1 MLILAGVSLNATI
14 GENGIITR
22 AQEAKIIQGIAVLQE
37 QVNYKKIEKTTEDLY
52 EIRISDF
59 SYNEY
64 PNTGF
69 LKRVSYGAGDTYVF
83 DFNYINR
90 LSDGIESNLVGGEGI
105 QGSLSLLR
113 NVYGINEDF
122 TVWYID
128 ENGKMYGTESI
139 QEIPI
144 DVNQIVNTSIG
155 LKEGLGITGDVTVG
169 DVRGKKTLTL
179 DGNNMSTPITNIE
192 ELSLMPN
199 LTELTLKNLNL
210 TDLNGLQ
217 YLANLKSLWL
227 DNTKVNDYSGL
238 KYGINVTGFYPINN
252 SITEENI
259 ISVTDEFI
267 NMPKLEVVRIRNNSE
282 LTNIPALNTLGNINT
297 LYIEENANLT
307 NIFGLSTVKDK
318 TKLVNLY
325 LNENN
330 LTDIINTN
338 EKDQFNHLIPNL
350 SENNIIN
357 MSYINGYKELQNLNC
372 GKIGGSWVYY
382 ENGESD
388 TVKTTNNN
396 LHYFNAINNDNFV
409 GVSNL
414 SKLKILDFEGCDIL
428 DIDTLVKGAFTQIE
442 ELNLIGSENL
452 EDMQINSIIDFLN
465 NIKDLF
471 LSSKYITLINSAK
484 PTLNLSNTGITDLS
498 FLEGNTVTTTLYLNG
513 NTKID
518 NSQTKYIAGMK
529 QLKSLSISSC
539 TGITE
544 FDFLKEL
551 VNLKSLSANGTV
563 ISSEDLSSLPYGD
576 NMEILFLERCSNIT
590 DLNWLSNFPNAYIYD
605 YLFPNLDEN
614 YDLTP
619 INNRKLDNLWLAHG
633 DLTKV
638 QDCINQLNIESDS
651 GYCLYLDG
659 NTNFLKKLEL
669 CTRLTQLSIRTS
681 DYNSGTNSF
690 SGENTLNLS
699 NCKELKK
706 IYFRRTSIENLI
718 LTGCENLENI
728 KIYDMQQG
736 EKWNI
741 SDFSQNTNLKSLDLS
756 KNYLQQTD
764 FNSLIDMLEP
774 KYEND
779 DLVSGTPNL
788 EKLTLNDNQFSSL
801 EPLEK
806 LSGKTANL
814 EVYISNNSLISL
826 NGIENLL
833 QLTLIDLQGNSG
845 ITNIT
850 PILNLKNKEGNNLK
864 TVKINGCI
872 NITEEMKNQMRDAGI
887 NVEE

>member
-307 NIFGLSTVKDK
+307 NIF
-318 TKLVNLY
+318 
-325 LNENN
+325 
-330 LTDIINTN
+330 
-338 EKDQFNHLIPNL
+338 
-350 SENNIIN
+350 
-357 MSYINGYKELQNLNC
+357 
-372 GKIGGSWVYY
+372 
-382 ENGESD
+382 
-388 TVKTTNNN
+388 
-396 LHYFNAINNDNFV
+396 
-409 GVSNL
+409 
-414 SKLKILDFEGCDIL
+414 
-428 DIDTLVKGAFTQIE
+428 
-442 ELNLIGSENL
+442 
-452 EDMQINSIIDFLN
+452 
-465 NIKDLF
+465 
-471 LSSKYITLINSAK
+471 
-484 PTLNLSNTGITDLS
+484 
-498 FLEGNTVTTTLYLNG
+498 
-513 NTKID
+513 
-518 NSQTKYIAGMK
+518 
-529 QLKSLSISSC
+529 
-539 TGITE
+539 
-544 FDFLKEL
+544 
-551 VNLKSLSANGTV
+551 
-563 ISSEDLSSLPYGD
+563 
-576 NMEILFLERCSNIT
+576 
-590 DLNWLSNFPNAYIYD
+590 
-605 YLFPNLDEN
+605 
-614 YDLTP
+614 
-619 INNRKLDNLWLAHG
+619 
-633 DLTKV
+633 
-638 QDCINQLNIESDS
+638 
-651 GYCLYLDG
+651 
-659 NTNFLKKLEL
+659 
-669 CTRLTQLSIRTS
+669 RT
-681 DYNSGTNSF
+681 
-690 SGENTLNLS
+690 
-699 NCKELKK
+699 
-706 IYFRRTSIENLI
+706 
-718 LTGCENLENI
+718 
-728 KIYDMQQG
+728 
-736 EKWNI
+736 
-741 SDFSQNTNLKSLDLS
+741 
-756 KNYLQQTD
+756 
-764 FNSLIDMLEP
+764 FNS
-774 KYEND
+774 
-779 DLVSGTPNL
+779 
-788 EKLTLNDNQFSSL
+788 
-801 EPLEK
+801 
-806 LSGKTANL
+806 
-814 EVYISNNSLISL
+814 
-826 NGIENLL
+826 
-833 QLTLIDLQGNSG
+833 
-845 ITNIT
+845 
-850 PILNLKNKEGNNLK
+850 
-864 TVKINGCI
+864 
-872 NITEEMKNQMRDAGI
+872 
-887 NVEE
+887 